1 MDPFSDIDLDA
12 GAIWL
17 DGVWYTREE
26 LAQRIKQM
34 IEAGDFR
41 VARPSQAL
49 ERLEA
54 GLGQARLLSLRV
66 PADLAEAV
74 TAAASR
80 LGRPVGHLIREAVA
94 YYLAA
99 AAAHAAAQA
108 GRAPQAGESVATD
121 PQGRKQ
127 NADAHLHDEEKT
139 DEVFFGNMKT
149 GG

>member
-1 MDPFSDIDLDA
+1 MDPFADIDLDA

-17 DGVWYTREE
+17 DGSWYTREE

-49 ERLEA
+49 ERLET

-74 TAAASR
+74 TEAASR
-80 LGRPVGHLIREAVA
+80 LGRPVGHLIREAVG

-99 AAAHAAAQA
+99 AAAHAATQTSH
-108 GRAPQAGESVATD
+108 APPANAHVA
-121 PQGRKQ
+121 Q
-127 NADAHLHDEEKT
+127 NAGAEVHEEEKT
-139 DEVFFGNMKT
+139 DEVFFRNMKT